1 MKTLTKHFHRYNT
14 QRVNFL
20 NFPESVNINNLNF
33 YGYLKNNQ
41 VSKYKGVTI
50 FNFDTIS
57 FLRASQTGFIH
68 CVGLIGKITTAIIL
82 KEND

>member
-14 QRVNFL
+14 QRVNFIS
-20 NFPESVNINNLNF
+20 FPESVNIHNLNF

-57 FLRASQTGFIH
+57 YLRTSETGFIH
-68 CVGLIGKITTAIIL
+68 AVGLIGLVTTAIIL